1 MRNAKSFDRVLPLLV
16 LCLFLGACSHMP
28 RMLGGTPDE
37 DMRLDGEQR
46 HEVELNV
53 GRTLS
58 LDMRDPGLSG
68 YVFAGTAFNPD
79 LLRLDGIEPLEGGK
93 RMRYVF
99 TALAEGECDI
109 IIKIRKPEPGYRAD
123 VFKLIHVTIVK

>member
-93 RMRYVF
+93 RMATSTFGYGTSVTSISIHLPRIVQK
-99 TALAEGECDI
+99 G
-109 IIKIRKPEPGYRAD
+109 KPTRSAWNTRGHP
-123 VFKLIHVTIVK
+123 